1 MYFFHNWKNSFKDF
15 PGGTVDK
22 ASRYLPMQEFNPKSG
37 KILYAKEQLSPCTAT
52 TEPVCLEPVLSNERS
67 HGIEKPS
74 HLNKE
79 VSC

>member
-1 MYFFHNWKNSFKDF
+1 
-15 PGGTVDK
+15 
-22 ASRYLPMQEFNPKSG
+22 MQEFNPKSG

-52 TEPVCLEPVLSNERS
+52 TEPVCLEPVLSNKRS

-79 VSC
+79 EPWFTVTTGSPHSNIAH

>member
-1 MYFFHNWKNSFKDF
+1 M
-15 PGGTVDK
+15 DK

-37 KILYAKEQLSPCTAT
+37 KILYAEEQLSPHTAT
-52 TEPVCLEPVLSNERS
+52 TEPVCLEPVLSNKRS

-79 VSC
+79 EPWFTVTTGSPHSNIAH